1 MTNAGQSRTGLLPTI
16 LVLEDDQIVAEDIRR
31 GLERHGYRIAA
42 VVSTGVEAIARAEE
56 LRPDL
61 MLVDIILHGGE
72 DGLAAVKEIRS
83 RLDLPV
89 IYLSAFTDR
98 ETVERAKQTGPLGF
112 VVKPFDERELC
123 LTVEM
128 AIHRHHEEMA
138 ARETGMLFRELADNN
153 DQVAWMMDAELVST
167 LYVNNAF
174 EQIWGRPRPAP
185 DSGLQP
191 WLDAVHPDDSLRV
204 LSMYSRARR
213 GEFDPAGLEYRIVR
227 PDGSSRWIWTR
238 CFAIRN
244 SAGVRYRVGG
254 TSADIT
260 RQQWAWQMLQES
272 EERYRLM
279 VEHSRDLIS
288 RHTSDGVFVYVSP
301 AVHALLDYKP
311 EDLIGRSIIEYLH
324 PDDLVR
330 IETKYHTFAGSLA
343 LGPFTYRIRKRDGTY
358 AWFETVGRTILDPAT
373 DEIREVIAVSRNIDR
388 RKDAEELLRRY
399 DFIANTAREFMTLI
413 NRSYVYE
420 AANDAYCMAHGKV
433 RGEIVGQ
440 TVASV
445 WGEETFNTVIKKY
458 LDQAFAGEEVH
469 YESWF
474 TFEKLGR
481 RCFDVKYY
489 PYTNMKGEVTHC
501 VVVSLDTT
509 AYKASEEQT
518 RRSLDEKELLLKEVH
533 HRVKN
538 NLQIISSLLN
548 LQLNVIT
555 NKETREMVRESQNRV
570 RSMALIHEKLYQSG
584 NLARISLEE
593 YLRSLTREL
602 FRSYGAS
609 GVNLRMEVEEI
620 GLDVD
625 TAIPCGLMV
634 NELVSNALKYA
645 FPDGKEGEILVKC
658 TQVSRDRVALT
669 VADNGAGLPEDVE
682 RKAGESL
689 GFQLIHLLVKQLRGT
704 LDIVRGGGTTFQIT
718 FPLR

>member
-1 MTNAGQSRTGLLPTI
+1 
-16 LVLEDDQIVAEDIRR
+16 
-31 GLERHGYRIAA
+31 
-42 VVSTGVEAIARAEE
+42 
-56 LRPDL
+56 
-61 MLVDIILHGGE
+61 
-72 DGLAAVKEIRS
+72 
-83 RLDLPV
+83 
-89 IYLSAFTDR
+89 
-98 ETVERAKQTGPLGF
+98 
-112 VVKPFDERELC
+112 
-123 LTVEM
+123 
-128 AIHRHHEEMA
+128 
-138 ARETGMLFRELADNN
+138 
-153 DQVAWMMDAELVST
+153 
-167 LYVNNAF
+167 
-174 EQIWGRPRPAP
+174 
-185 DSGLQP
+185 
-191 WLDAVHPDDSLRV
+191 
-204 LSMYSRARR
+204 
-213 GEFDPAGLEYRIVR
+213 
-227 PDGSSRWIWTR
+227 
-238 CFAIRN
+238 
-244 SAGVRYRVGG
+244 
-254 TSADIT
+254 
-260 RQQWAWQMLQES
+260 MLQES

-288 RHTSDGVFVYVSP
+288 RHTSDGVFLYASP
-301 AVHALLDYKP
+301 ALHALLGYRP
-311 EDLIGRSIIEYLH
+311 EDLIGRSITEYLH
-324 PDDLVR
+324 PEDLAR
-330 IETKYHTFAGSLA
+330 IETRYLSFAGSLA
-343 LGPFTYRIRKRDGTY
+343 LGAFTYRIRKRDGTY

-373 DEIREVIAVSRNIDR
+373 DEIREIIAVSRDVDR

-413 NRSYVYE
+413 NRNYVYE
-420 AANDAYCMAHGKV
+420 AANDSYCMAHGKV

-440 TVASV
+440 TVAKV

-458 LDQAFAGEEVH
+458 LDQAFGGEEVH

-489 PYTNMKGEVTHC
+489 PYTNMRGEVTHC

-509 AYKASEEQT
+509 AYKTAEEQT

-570 RSMALIHEKLYQSG
+570 RSMALIHERLYQSG
-584 NLARISLEE
+584 NLAQISLEE
-593 YLRSLTREL
+593 YLRSLTRDL

-609 GVNLRMEVEEI
+609 GVQLRMEVEEI
-620 GLDVD
+620 RLDVD

-634 NELVSNALKYA
+634 NELISNALKYG

-658 TQVSRDRVALT
+658 TQLSRDRVALT
-669 VADNGAGLPEDVE
+669 VADNGVGLPEDVE
-682 RKAGESL
+682 RKTGESL

>member
-1 MTNAGQSRTGLLPTI
+1 MTNQGQSRTGVLPTI
-16 LVLEDDQIVAEDIRR
+16 LLVEEDQIVAEDIRR

-42 VVSTGVEAIARAEE
+42 IVSTGREAIARAEE
-56 LRPDL
+56 SRPDL
-61 MLVDIILHGGE
+61 VVVDIVLHNGE
-72 DGLAAVKEIRS
+72 DSFTAVQEIRA
-83 RLDLPV
+83 RVDVPV
-89 IYLSAFTDR
+89 IYLSSYADR

-123 LTVEM
+123 FTVEM
-128 AIHRHHEEMA
+128 ALHRYHEEIA
-138 ARETGMLFRELADNN
+138 ARETGTLFRELADNS
-153 DQVAWMMDAELVST
+153 DHVAWMMDAELTST
-167 LYVNNAF
+167 LYVNKAF
-174 EQIWGRPRPAP
+174 EQIWGRSLPPP
-185 DSGLQP
+185 ESGLQP
-191 WLDAVHPDDSLRV
+191 WLAAVHPDDGIRV
-204 LSMYSRARR
+204 LSMYTRARQ
-213 GEFDPAGLEYRIVR
+213 GEFDPGGLEYRIVR

-244 SAGVRYRVGG
+244 SAGVRYRIGG

-288 RHTSDGVFVYVSP
+288 RHSSDGMFLYASP
-301 AVHALLDYKP
+301 AAYALLDYKP
-311 EDLIGRSIIEYLH
+311 EDLVGHPITEYLH
-324 PDDLVR
+324 PDDRAR
-330 IETKYHTFAGSLA
+330 IETKYHTFAASLA

-358 AWFETVGRTILDPAT
+358 TWFETVGRTILDPAT
-373 DEIREVIAVSRNIDR
+373 DEIREIIAVSRTIDR
-388 RKDAEELLRRY
+388 RKDAEEFLRRY
-399 DFIANTAREFMTLI
+399 GFIVNTAREFMTLI
-413 NRSYVYE
+413 NRDYIYE

-445 WGEETFNTVIKKY
+445 WGDETFNTVIKKY

-489 PYTNMKGEVTHC
+489 PYTDMKGEITHC
-501 VVVSLDTT
+501 VVVSFDTT
-509 AYKASEEQT
+509 AYKTSEEQT

-584 NLARISLEE
+584 NLGRISLEE

-620 GLDVD
+620 RLDVD

-658 TQVSRDRVALT
+658 AQVSRDRVALT

-689 GFQLIHLLVKQLRGT
+689 GFQLVHLLVKQLRGT
-704 LDIVRGGGTTFQIT
+704 LDIVRGGGTTFQVT

>member
-1 MTNAGQSRTGLLPTI
+1 MTNAEQSRDGDAPTI

-31 GLERHGYRIAA
+31 GLVRHGYRVVAI
-42 VVSTGVEAIARAEE
+42 VSTGVEAMSRAEE
-56 LRPDL
+56 SHPEL
-61 MLVDIILHGGE
+61 MLVDIVLRNGE
-72 DGLAAVKEIRS
+72 DGLTTAQEIRS
-83 RLDLPV
+83 RMDVPV
-89 IYLSAFTDR
+89 IYLSAYTDP
-98 ETVERAKQTGPLGF
+98 ETVERAKRTGPLGF

-123 LTVEM
+123 FTIEM
-128 AIHRHHEEMA
+128 ALHRHHEEKA
-138 ARETGMLFRELADNN
+138 ARETGVIFRELADNS
-153 DQVAWMMDAELVST
+153 DQVAWMMDAGLTSS
-167 LYVNNAF
+167 LYVNSAF

-185 DSGLQP
+185 ASGLQP
-191 WLDAVHPDDSLRV
+191 WLDAVHPDDRMSV
-204 LSMYSRARR
+204 LGMYNRTRQ
-213 GEFDPAGLEYRIVR
+213 GEFDPMGLEYRIVR
-227 PDGSSRWIWTR
+227 PDGSLRWIWTR
-238 CFAIRN
+238 CFPIRN
-244 SAGVRYRVGG
+244 SAGVQYRIGG
-254 TSADIT
+254 TSADIS
-260 RQQWAWQMLQES
+260 RQQSAWQMLQES
-272 EERYRLM
+272 EKQYRLM
-279 VEHSRDLIS
+279 VEQSRDLIS
-288 RHTSDGVFVYVSP
+288 RHTSDGVFLYASP
-301 AVHALLDYKP
+301 AVLTLLDYKA
-311 EDLIGRSIIEYLH
+311 EDLIGRSISGYLH

-330 IETKYHTFAGSLA
+330 IETKYHTFAGALA
-343 LGPFTYRIRKRDGTY
+343 LGAFTYRIRKRDGIY
-358 AWFETVGRTILDPAT
+358 VWFETVGRTIPDPST
-373 DEIREVIAVSRNIDR
+373 DETREIIAVSRNVDR

-399 DFIANTAREFMTLI
+399 GFIVNTAREFMTMI
-413 NRSYVYE
+413 NRTYVYE

-445 WGEETFNTVIKKY
+445 WGDETFSTVIKKY

-509 AYKASEEQT
+509 AYKTAEEST

-584 NLARISLEE
+584 NLAQIGLEE
-593 YLRSLTREL
+593 YLRSLTRDL

-620 GLDVD
+620 RLDVD

-718 FPLR
+718 FPVR